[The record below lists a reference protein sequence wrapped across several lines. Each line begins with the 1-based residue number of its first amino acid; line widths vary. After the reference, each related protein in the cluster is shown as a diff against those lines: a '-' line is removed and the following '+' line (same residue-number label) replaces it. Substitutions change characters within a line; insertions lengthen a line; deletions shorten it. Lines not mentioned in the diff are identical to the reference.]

1 MNCCPCLLSDG
12 VQISSFEIN
21 GRQIMEVLI
30 LTFIVLTL
38 LVVGMSV
45 GVMMGRKPIAG
56 SCGGMSA
63 VGMDTACDICHG
75 DKDICDEEQEKSKTR
90 QDDMSQALAYEVKA
104 KG

>member
-1 MNCCPCLLSDG
+1 
-12 VQISSFEIN
+12 
-21 GRQIMEVLI
+21 MEVMI
-30 LTFIVLTL
+30 LTFVVLTL

-75 DKDICDEEQEKSKTR
+75 DKDICDEEQEKNKSMR
-90 QDDMSQALAYEVKA
+90 EDASHELAYEAKA
-104 KG
+104 KR